1 MKHFGNRNSSGI
13 LGSSKTRL
21 FTIGFVSILGQVVL
35 LRELSVAFYGV
46 ELIYTLAIG
55 VWLIF
60 SGLGTILG
68 IRQKNPS
75 PVRINLLFFI
85 LSIAIP
91 SGIVFIRSIRIIFS
105 GTPGAYLPLHIQ
117 FIAMALS
124 LLPFGLFLGL
134 LFRWAARAFIQE
146 GKSIAAAYALE
157 SLGGIAG
164 GICATVFLK
173 FGLQNFF
180 IGLLCALV
188 TAGLAFPAKN
198 GLGYRLL
205 RPAAPVLAV
214 IWILCLWNAS
224 TLDRFM
230 TSWTHPNLV
239 ATRDS
244 PYSRIT
250 VTRLERQVAVFEN
263 DTLLFDSEG
272 IQAEEFVHLSALQHP
287 DPESVLVLGGGVEGI
302 LAELQLYTPRA
313 IDYVELNP
321 VLLEITRTQL
331 PRQIRN
337 SLEAEN
343 VRVIIDE
350 PRRFLKTAPEYDL
363 ILIGMPE
370 PSSGQAN
377 RFYTLEFFQQC
388 AVKLKQNGILA
399 FRLPAP
405 DNYLSPQMILRMASV
420 FFAAKSV
427 FSQVMVLP
435 GMNRIFLC
443 SAGGLTDDPS
453 LLVSR
458 LHSRNFS
465 LKMVTDSYLQY
476 LYTNNRF
483 REIAASLESAKA
495 PVNTDAKPIC
505 YQYTLMIWLS
515 KFVPAL
521 SQWDFS
527 FSDASKKRMLYIA
540 WFLIIA
546 VPVALLYRT
555 RWKRRRVF
563 LTGVAG
569 FAGMVLETVLLL
581 RFQIKNG
588 ILFQDVGILLTS
600 FMIGLVLGAC
610 AMGDG
615 RKPLSRWI
623 GAGIFTGFLLL
634 SGFTGLAMRS
644 DYSASLPAT
653 FLLLLLTG
661 FLVAGAFSYA
671 GLRQPADQGKAVA
684 PLYAADLIGGGL
696 GSLLASFIFV
706 PVAGLSVSV
715 VLLIPLAALSLLLVH
730 EGT

>member
-1 MKHFGNRNSSGI
+1 MKLLGNRNSSGI
-13 LGSSKTRL
+13 FSSSATRL
-21 FTIGFVSILGQVVL
+21 FTIGFISILGQVVL

-55 VWLIF
+55 IWLIF

-117 FIAMALS
+117 FFAMALS

-134 LFRWAARAFIQE
+134 LFRWAARAYIRE
-146 GKSIAAAYALE
+146 GKSISAAYALE
-157 SLGGIAG
+157 SMGGIAG

-180 IGLLCALV
+180 TGLLCALV
-188 TAGLAFPAKN
+188 TAGLAFPVKN
-198 GLGYRLL
+198 GLGNRLL

-224 TLDRFM
+224 TLDHFM

-250 VTRLERQVAVFEN
+250 VTRLEHQVAVFEN

-287 DPESVLVLGGGVEGI
+287 NPESVLVLGGGIEGI

-321 VLLEITRTQL
+321 VLLEMTRAQL

-363 ILIGMPE
+363 IL
-370 PSSGQAN
+370 S
-377 RFYTLEFFQQC
+377 
-388 AVKLKQNGILA
+388 
-399 FRLPAP
+399 
-405 DNYLSPQMILRMASV
+405 
-420 FFAAKSV
+420 
-427 FSQVMVLP
+427 
-435 GMNRIFLC
+435 
-443 SAGGLTDDPS
+443 
-453 LLVSR
+453 
-458 LHSRNFS
+458 
-465 LKMVTDSYLQY
+465 
-476 LYTNNRF
+476 
-483 REIAASLESAKA
+483 
-495 PVNTDAKPIC
+495 
-505 YQYTLMIWLS
+505 
-515 KFVPAL
+515 
-521 SQWDFS
+521 
-527 FSDASKKRMLYIA
+527 
-540 WFLIIA
+540 
-546 VPVALLYRT
+546 
-555 RWKRRRVF
+555 
-563 LTGVAG
+563 
-569 FAGMVLETVLLL
+569 
-581 RFQIKNG
+581 
-588 ILFQDVGILLTS
+588 
-600 FMIGLVLGAC
+600 
-610 AMGDG
+610 
-615 RKPLSRWI
+615 
-623 GAGIFTGFLLL
+623 
-634 SGFTGLAMRS
+634 
-644 DYSASLPAT
+644 
-653 FLLLLLTG
+653 
-661 FLVAGAFSYA
+661 
-671 GLRQPADQGKAVA
+671 
-684 PLYAADLIGGGL
+684 
-696 GSLLASFIFV
+696 
-706 PVAGLSVSV
+706 
-715 VLLIPLAALSLLLVH
+715 
-730 EGT
+730 

>member
-1 MKHFGNRNSSGI
+1 MKLFGNRNSSGI
-13 LGSSKTRL
+13 LDSSTTRL
-21 FTIGFVSILGQVVL
+21 FTIGFISILGQVVL

-55 VWLIF
+55 IWLIF

-75 PVRINLLFFI
+75 SVRINLLFFI

-91 SGIVFIRSIRIIFS
+91 SGIVFIRSIRIIFY

-117 FIAMALS
+117 FFAMALS

-134 LFRWAARAFIQE
+134 LFRWAARAYIQE
-146 GKSIAAAYALE
+146 GKSISTAYALE

-164 GICATVFLK
+164 GICATIFLK

-198 GLGYRLL
+198 GLGNRFL
-205 RPAAPVLAV
+205 RPAAPVLAL

-224 TLDRFM
+224 TLDQFM

-250 VTRLERQVAVFEN
+250 VTRLEHQVAVFEN

-287 DPESVLVLGGGVEGI
+287 NPESVLVLGGGIEGI
-302 LAELQLYTPRA
+302 LAELQLYTPRT

-363 ILIGMPE
+363 ILAGMPE

-388 AVKLKQNGILA
+388 AVKLKRKGILA
-399 FRLPAP
+399 FRLPVP

-427 FSQVMVLP
+427 FSQIMVLP

-453 LLVSR
+453 LLASR
-458 LHSRNFS
+458 LHSRNLS
-465 LKMVTDSYLQY
+465 PKMVTDSYLQY
-476 LYTNNRF
+476 LFTNNRF
-483 REIAASLESAKA
+483 RETAASLESAKA
-495 PVNTDAKPIC
+495 PVNTDSRPIC

-527 FSDASKKRMLYIA
+527 FSDVSKRRTLYIA
-540 WFLIIA
+540 WFIIIA
-546 VPVALLYRT
+546 VPAALLYRT
-555 RWKRRRVF
+555 RWKRRRAF

-600 FMIGLVLGAC
+600 FMIGLVLGAV
-610 AMGDG
+610 AMGYG
-615 RKPLSRWI
+615 RKPLARWI
-623 GAGIFTGFLLL
+623 GTAIFTGFLLL
-634 SGFTGLAMRS
+634 STFLGLAMHS
-644 DYSASLPAT
+644 DYSASLAAT

-671 GLRQPADQGKAVA
+671 GLRQPADQRKAVA

-715 VLLIPLAALSLLLVH
+715 VLLIPLAALSLLLMR